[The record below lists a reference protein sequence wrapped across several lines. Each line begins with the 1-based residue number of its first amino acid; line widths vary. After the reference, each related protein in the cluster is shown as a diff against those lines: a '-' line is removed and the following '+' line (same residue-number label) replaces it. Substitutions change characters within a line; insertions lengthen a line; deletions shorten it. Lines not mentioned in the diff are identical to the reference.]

1 MAFYFHLPWCG
12 RSSPQLRK
20 TERLRPENLELQE
33 QHRQQEE
40 TKMCHAS
47 WCTLECI
54 PSTPRR
60 EEFKG
65 FPWLYSELDG
75 GQSGLRETQTQN
87 NHPNKQKNPICTQ
100 NSLLQVSLSAVVLKT
115 GPFHRLPPSVNLPLG
130 SGFTLTP
137 PTHSL
142 LSSITTILWGGCHPL
157 HLREDHTG
165 THRDFVNLPKQSR
178 D

>member
-1 MAFYFHLPWCG
+1 M
-12 RSSPQLRK
+12 
-20 TERLRPENLELQE
+20 ERLRPENLELQE

-65 FPWLYSELDG
+65 LPRLHSELDG
-75 GQSGLRETQTQN
+75 GQSGLHETQTQN

-100 NSLLQVSLSAVVLKT
+100 NSLLQVSQCCGSKDRPL
-115 GPFHRLPPSVNLPLG
+115 PQLPPTVNLPLG

-137 PTHSL
+137 PIHSL
-142 LSSITTILWGGCHPL
+142 LSSITAILWGGCHPL

-165 THRDFVNLPKQSR
+165 THRDFVNLPKWSR